1 LRGLLKTRRI
11 ASFARSAVAIPEA
24 AMTDVEPDRSIASEL
39 ASRLGQIVMRWSAV
53 EGCLSHLLA
62 TLVNADPVALSVMTD
77 SMTKATQ
84 AQSIR
89 ALLYVQ
95 LHNEAGIG
103 ELLDHLTKADDL
115 RADRNALVHG
125 LWDATGCQSGA
136 CQVHSFKSGRF
147 TSWLVTTAELD
158 ELIGHINKWTAEFI
172 ALGQRFGFPRRR
184 GEARSIF
191 NDLARPNG
199 A

>member
-1 LRGLLKTRRI
+1 
-11 ASFARSAVAIPEA
+11 
-24 AMTDVEPDRSIASEL
+24 MTDAEPDSSIASEL
-39 ASRLGQIVMRWSAV
+39 AWRLGQIVMRWSAV

-77 SMTKATQ
+77 GMTNSTQ

-89 ALLYVQ
+89 TLLYVQ
-95 LHNEAGIG
+95 LHDEVGIG
-103 ELLDHLTKADDL
+103 EILDHLTKADDL

-125 LWDATGCQSGA
+125 LWDTTGCQTGT
-136 CQVHSFKSGRF
+136 CQVHSFKCGRF

-191 NDLARPNG
+191 SDLAPHNG
-199 A
+199 RA

>member
-1 LRGLLKTRRI
+1 
-11 ASFARSAVAIPEA
+11 
-24 AMTDVEPDRSIASEL
+24 MTDAQPDSSIASEL
-39 ASRLGQIVMRWSAV
+39 AWRLGQIVMRWSAV

-62 TLVNADPVALSVMTD
+62 TLVNADPVALSVITDGMTN
-77 SMTKATQ
+77 STQ

-89 ALLYVQ
+89 TLLYVQ

-103 ELLDHLTKADDL
+103 EMLDHLTKADDL

-125 LWDATGCQSGA
+125 LWDATGCQKGT
-136 CQVHSFKSGRF
+136 CQVQSFKRGRF
-147 TSWLVTTAELD
+147 TSWLVTTSELD
-158 ELIGHINKWTAEFI
+158 ELIGAINKWTVEFI
-172 ALGQRFGFPRRR
+172 ALGQKFGFPRRR

-191 NDLARPNG
+191 NDLARPNRS